1 MNLRRPWLKIGGLV
15 VLLLVAYPVYLGF
28 QVWSQSHRDENH
40 SADAIVVLGAAQ
52 YDGDP
57 SPIFKARLD
66 QAVYLYGEGFSQVVI
81 VTGGK
86 RAGDRFTESEAGA
99 NYLVEQGIPATA
111 IVGEDHGTTTLESL
125 RAVRSIADEREI
137 DSVLLVSDPMHSE
150 RIKRIATDLEFDEVY
165 TSPASYISLNRSRA
179 TKAKELVHEVASI
192 LAYELLDK

>member
-1 MNLRRPWLKIGGLV
+1 MRRPWLKIGGLLVV
-15 VLLLVAYPVYLGF
+15 VLLCYPLYIGF
-28 QVWSQSHRDENH
+28 QVWSQSHKDENH

-66 QAVYLYGEGFSQVVI
+66 QAVYLYGEGFSRVVI

-86 RAGDRFTESEAGA
+86 QAGDRFTESEAGA
-99 NYLVEQGIPATA
+99 SYLVSLGVPVDAILNENQGR
-111 IVGEDHGTTTLESL
+111 TTLESL
-125 RAVRSIADEREI
+125 RGVREMALDRGI

-150 RIKRIATDLEFDEVY
+150 RLKRIAIDLDFDEAY

-192 LAYELLDK
+192 VAYELFDK